1 MATHFL
7 PRLLRGVLLTLLALA
22 ASISP
27 SYAQNH
33 NQGKIL
39 GGYFE
44 EWSIYYAGYNIA
56 NLQQNGV
63 ADKLTHLFYAFGNVT
78 TSPAPSCAIADTWAD
93 YLSPFLPS
101 VNGTPYPGPL
111 FGNFAAI
118 QQLKALHPNLKVVM
132 SLGGASAVNT
142 AAFVSASGT
151 AAGRQALA
159 ASCINMFVNGNIAAG
174 ITAPGL
180 FDGFN
185 IDWEFPTATDTQN
198 FTALLAEF
206 RSQLNALSKTTGKQY
221 SLSFDGPAGA
231 QNYVNIDLK
240 KAAKQVDFITI
251 DGYNYSGSWVTQ
263 TNDASPLFDSRQDP
277 LFGQNLDINDTVD
290 AYLKAG
296 VPPSKYTMG
305 LPLYAA
311 GWTGVPNANHGLY
324 QNSTGPSPVLLAN
337 GTGWCT
343 DLSGSTPG
351 CDTLLTPGLL
361 TYSTL
366 STLTSN
372 GYKNFFDPRRIAVS
386 LYDRTS
392 GTFYTYDD
400 PATAFLKMIYIDLKV
415 PGGLGGAYVWAV
427 KDDDANGTMVKT
439 MAAGLGR

>member
-1 MATHFL
+1 MSTHFL
-7 PRLLRGVLLTLLALA
+7 PRLLRGALLTLLGLA
-22 ASISP
+22 ATIPP

-33 NQGKIL
+33 KQGKIL

-78 TSPAPSCAIADTWAD
+78 TSPAPACAIADTWAD

-142 AAFVSASGT
+142 AAFVSAAGT

-159 ASCINMFVNGNIAAG
+159 ASCINMFVNGNI
-174 ITAPGL
+174 APGL

-206 RSQLNALSKTTGKQY
+206 RSQLNALSTTTGKQY

-240 KAAKQVDFITI
+240 NAAKQVDFITI

-311 GWTGVPNANHGLY
+311 GWTGVPNVNHGLY
-324 QNSTGPSPVLLAN
+324 QNSSGPSPVLLAD
-337 GTGWCT
+337 GTGLCT
-343 DLSGSTPG
+343 DLSGSTAG
-351 CDTLLTPGLL
+351 CDTLLTPGLA

-366 STLTSN
+366 AKLTSN
-372 GYKNFFDPRRIAVS
+372 GYSNYFDPRRTAVS
-386 LYDRTS
+386 LYDPTA

-400 PATAFLKMIYIDLKV
+400 PATAFLKMLYIDLKV

-427 KDDDANGTMVKT
+427 KDDDAKGTMVKT
-439 MAAGLGR
+439 MATGLGR

>member
-1 MATHFL
+1 MSTHFL
-7 PRLLRGVLLTLLALA
+7 PRLLRGALLTLLALA

-27 SYAQNH
+27 SYAQSH

-78 TSPAPSCAIADTWAD
+78 TTPAPACAIADTWAD
-93 YLSPFLPS
+93 YQSPYLPS
-101 VNGTPYPGPL
+101 VNGTPYLGPL

-142 AAFVSASGT
+142 AAFVSAAGT

-159 ASCINMFVNGNIAAG
+159 ASCIDMFVNGNIAAG

-240 KAAKQVDFITI
+240 NAAKQVDFITI

-277 LFGQNLDINDTVD
+277 LFGQDLDINDTVD

-311 GWTGVPNANHGLY
+311 GWTGVSNAKHGLY

-337 GTGWCT
+337 GTGLCT
-343 DLSGSTPG
+343 DLSGGTPG

-366 STLTSN
+366 STLTAN
-372 GYKNFFDPRRIAVS
+372 GYKNYFDPQRIAVS

-392 GTFYTYDD
+392 RTFYTYDD
-400 PATAFLKMIYIDLKV
+400 PATAFLKMIYLDLKV

>member
-1 MATHFL
+1 MSTHFL
-7 PRLLRGVLLTLLALA
+7 PRLLRGALLTLLALA

-27 SYAQNH
+27 SYAQSH

-78 TSPAPSCAIADTWAD
+78 TTPAPACAIADTWAD
-93 YLSPFLPS
+93 YQSPYLPS
-101 VNGTPYPGPL
+101 VNGTPYLGPL

-142 AAFVSASGT
+142 AAFVSAAGT

-159 ASCINMFVNGNIAAG
+159 ASCIDMFVNGNIAAG

-277 LFGQNLDINDTVD
+277 LFGQDLDINDTVD

-311 GWTGVPNANHGLY
+311 GWTGVSNAKHGLY

-337 GTGWCT
+337 GTGLCT

-366 STLTSN
+366 STLTAN
-372 GYKNFFDPRRIAVS
+372 GYKNYFDPQRIAVS

-392 GTFYTYDD
+392 RTFYTYDD
-400 PATAFLKMIYIDLKV
+400 PATAFLKMIYLDLKV